1 MPLFGLSEDEQ
12 KRKARADQAA
22 ADYQKQTGQ
31 PAQPEEASAEEGDIS
46 DYVLPFEGLGR
57 NIVEKGIMAGVKAES
72 ENLGKQGAS
81 QIGKSLLGKLR
92 SAGAPAARDAEET
105 VATAPTEAPGLNYGQ
120 INKIK
125 KIPEAPPTNYGPN
138 GAMKPTYTDTGGA
151 TVVGNLGKE
160 QLRRR
165 VGS

>member
-12 KRKARADQAA
+12 KRKDSADQAA
-22 ADYQKQTGQ
+22 AKYTAQTGAPDKQ
-31 PAQPEEASAEEGDIS
+31 EEGAEEGDIS

-92 SAGAPAARDAEET
+92 SAGAPAARDAEEA
-105 VATAPTEAPGLNYGQ
+105 VATAPTEAPGLNYGK
-120 INKIK
+120 INEIK
-125 KIPEAPPTNYGPN
+125 QAPESPPINYSSW
-138 GAMKPTYTDTGGA
+138 ARKPSMTKTGGA
-151 TVVGNLGKE
+151 TAVGNYGKNWPT
-160 QLRRR
+160 
-165 VGS
+165 GD